1 MGRMLFGAVFAD
13 SLSKDEEML
22 MRDFLVTDASTG
34 ESFLCHEDESLL
46 AGMRRT
52 GKGPIKIGCFG
63 GGCGV
68 CRVHILQGEYQ
79 AFKKMSREHVTEED
93 ERQGIV
99 LSCCVKPLSDITL
112 IRKKPI

>member
-1 MGRMLFGAVFAD
+1 MCDYMI
-13 SLSKDEEML
+13 
-22 MRDFLVTDASTG
+22 TDGETG

-52 GKGPIKIGCFG
+52 GKGPIKFGCFG

-68 CRVHILQGEYQ
+68 CRVRILKGEYQ
-79 AFKKMSREHVTEED
+79 AFKKMSRAHVSPED
-93 ERQGIV
+93 EKQGLV

-112 IRKKPI
+112 VKE